1 MVEATST
8 AGPGGSAL
16 FSVVII
22 RAEGVGRKVGGTGRT
37 NRRAVVPW
45 KLSKAITS

>member
-8 AGPGGSAL
+8 AGPSGSAL

-22 RAEGVGRKVGGTGRT
+22 RAESVGRKVGGTGKT
-37 NRRAVVPW
+37 NRRECSSVE
-45 KLSKAITS
+45 T